1 MDEEHGMYEMRFPA
15 PDIGPSDGRLTM
27 VVALQGYADAGLA
40 VTGSARHLLDALD
53 NRPVATFNNDE
64 LLDYRSR
71 RPTITMVG
79 DELAEMEE
87 LELTLN
93 VVRDNAGKPFL
104 LLSGPEPDFRW
115 DAFSGVIADL
125 VERFDVGRTVSL
137 YSAPMTVPHTRP
149 MGVIAHGND
158 RSLLDG
164 YRTFGQR
171 VSVPGAASLRI
182 ELELNRRGRTTCG
195 YTAQV
200 PHYIAASDYPLAA
213 LRLLE
218 AVAEAGDLEL
228 PLTALERESDKVAA
242 LLAEQVAESDEV
254 AGVVHILEQQ
264 HDQEE
269 RRRRTLESNP
279 LVRADGTMPSAD
291 ELGAEF
297 ERFLASRLDA
307 EEALAA
313 DEADEDD
320 AADEAAADEADAD
333 LSSLADDSGPD
344 SRTGRHSRMV
354 EDFYQED
361 DEAKASESE
370 TEPETEPEPEPESK
384 TEPESPAEP
393 ETGSDAADSG
403 EPEAGPSESNEG
415 STGDTGGDGKGR
427 RGRKPRRP
435 WFRF

>member
-1 MDEEHGMYEMRFPA
+1 MDQDHGMYEMRFPA
-15 PDIGPSDGRLTM
+15 PEMGPSDGRLTM

-53 NRPVATFNNDE
+53 HRPVATFNNDE

-87 LELTLN
+87 LELTLD

-115 DAFSGVIADL
+115 DAFSAVIADL

-200 PHYIAASDYPLAA
+200 PHYIAASDYPLAS

-254 AGVVHILEQQ
+254 AGVVHMLEQQ

-269 RRRRTLESNP
+269 RRRRTLEANP

-307 EEALAA
+307 ADALADDETGAADAAAPA
-313 DEADEDD
+313 DEVDE
-320 AADEAAADEADAD
+320 EAD
-333 LSSLADDSGPD
+333 LSSLADDSEPQPG
-344 SRTGRHSRMV
+344 TGRRSRMV

-361 DEAKASESE
+361 DEAKASG
-370 TEPETEPEPEPESK
+370 
-384 TEPESPAEP
+384 AEP
-393 ETGSDAADSG
+393 ENREPEADANDAGAADSG
-403 EPEAGPSESNEG
+403 EPEGGPSES
-415 STGDTGGDGKGR
+415 GGPDAGGRGGR
-427 RGRKPRRP
+427 RPRRP

>member
-53 NRPVATFNNDE
+53 HRPVATFNNDE

-218 AVAEAGDLEL
+218 AVAEVGDLEL

-254 AGVVHILEQQ
+254 AGVVHMLEQQ

-313 DEADEDD
+313 DEDD
-320 AADEAAADEADAD
+320 ADEADAD

-403 EPEAGPSESNEG
+403 EPEAGPSESDEG